1 MVKSK
6 NRKAVKEAI
15 HSQGVNIGKDVIN
28 DRRKAIVISP
38 AKIVFDNS
46 VAHAFSSG
54 NAPGFALVKASG
66 NLVAVAFS
74 YRTIALEKI

>member
-54 NAPGFALVKASG
+54 NAPVALVKASG